1 MVSLSL
7 GRSTGVH
14 SAPRAISS
22 PGDVNAGDV
31 SSLPRNVQRERET
44 STAGSRVLPIVNF
57 ASSWIEDVRVI
68 DCVFRGMEPPAALA
82 HPGDLFLGNLP
93 VEPLRK

>member
-1 MVSLSL
+1 M
-7 GRSTGVH
+7 
-14 SAPRAISS
+14 
-22 PGDVNAGDV
+22 
-31 SSLPRNVQRERET
+31 
-44 STAGSRVLPIVNF
+44 LPIVNF